1 MKKGLAAISPR
12 TEKMWNE
19 VVRKYRR
26 HTYTL
31 GVNGN
36 DEVVL
41 DYRYMETLAK
51 GNRNVQAYLK
61 DLLNK

>member
-1 MKKGLAAISPR
+1 MKKGLDAISPR
-12 TEKMWNE
+12 TRQMWNE
-19 VVRKYRR
+19 VVKKYGR

-31 GVNGN
+31 AVNGN

-41 DYRYMETLAK
+41 DYRYMDTLAK

>member
-1 MKKGLAAISPR
+1 MKKGLAAITPM
-12 TEKMWNE
+12 TERLWNE
-19 VVRKYRR
+19 VVRKYGR